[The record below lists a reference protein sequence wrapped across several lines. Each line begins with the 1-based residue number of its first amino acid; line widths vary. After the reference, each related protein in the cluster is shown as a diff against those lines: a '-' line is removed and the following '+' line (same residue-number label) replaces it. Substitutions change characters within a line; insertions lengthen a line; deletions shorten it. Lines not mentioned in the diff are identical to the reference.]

1 MAEDKIYQQ
10 MSLWDLIYPK
20 KIIDKPIRLIE
31 FFAGIGAQHKALKQL
46 TDQVESWKIC
56 EWAYN
61 SYCSYN
67 AIHIKDFTD
76 YSQNLSKEE
85 LIEKVRGTST
95 NYNKPLTDKQLK
107 RKPIEWLRNAY
118 NNIKATHNLI
128 NIMEVHGKDLEIVDT
143 DKYEYILTY
152 SFPCQDLSLAGKR
165 QGMSTSQKDGGTRS
179 GLLWE
184 VERIL
189 GEIAGGGLQLPQ
201 ILVMENV
208 PEVIGSANLGDFNKW
223 EHRLEE
229 LGYKN
234 YVEILNAKNY
244 GIPQNRRRCF
254 MVSILGEYAY
264 NFPIKL
270 KREYQLKDLLEK
282 SAAKK
287 YYLTDEHIERISNWK
302 AQQKPLENAKTNVLC
317 SPTLTAR
324 GAEED
329 HSGMVLI
336 DTELFEKGEVVDFDS
351 SDEFRREHS
360 TEESPTLLT
369 RPKLAVVEKDN
380 DESDGGGIPIVEATK
395 KGYKVAHDG
404 DGVDI
409 GGRMKSHRGTVQK
422 GLAQTIKT
430 DCDVGVVV
438 EDEKPKVIGSYQP
451 NSFCAGQVVD
461 PDGIAPTFLENH
473 GSVMGVI
480 EKDDTKRYKNYVTWR
495 NKKGEFNTE
504 CNRASLEDDLA
515 LTIPTKD
522 QTKVELSGEGSKL
535 RIRRLT
541 PKECIRLMG
550 FTDEDY
556 EAMRSIGMTDSAIY
570 HMAGDSIVV
579 TVLISIFSQLM
590 YEDDRHKKVV
600 NEYIKKGIKSSLR
613 YAVGSNEKNNRYI
626 AKRYSR
632 LRSVLWKWN
641 YWSCL

>member
-1 MAEDKIYQQ
+1 MEDEIYQQ
-10 MSLWDLIYPK
+10 MSLWDLIYPR

-95 NYNKPLTDKQLK
+95 NYNEPLTDKQLK
-107 RKPIEWLRNAY
+107 QKPIEWLRNAY

-143 DKYEYILTY
+143 DKYEYIMTY

-165 QGMSTSQKDGGTRS
+165 QGMGVSQAEGGTRS

-208 PEVIGSANLGDFNKW
+208 PEVIGSANIGDFHKW

-270 KREYQLKDLLEK
+270 KREYRLKDLLEK
-282 SAAKK
+282 MVDKK

-302 AQQKPLENAKTNVLC
+302 AQQKPLESMQNNVLI

-324 GAEED
+324 GAGED

-336 DTELFEKGEVVDFDS
+336 DTELFEEGEVVDFDS

-360 TEESPTLLT
+360 TEETPSLLT
-369 RPKLAVVEKDN
+369 HPKLAVVEKDN
-380 DESDGGGIPIVEATK
+380 DESNGGGIPIVEATK

-422 GLAQTIKT
+422 GLAQTLKT

-438 EDEKPKVIGSYQP
+438 EDE
-451 NSFCAGQVVD
+451 
-461 PDGIAPTFLENH
+461 
-473 GSVMGVI
+473 
-480 EKDDTKRYKNYVTWR
+480 
-495 NKKGEFNTE
+495 
-504 CNRASLEDDLA
+504 ED
-515 LTIPTKD
+515 
-522 QTKVELSGEGSKL
+522 
-535 RIRRLT
+535 
-541 PKECIRLMG
+541 
-550 FTDEDY
+550 
-556 EAMRSIGMTDSAIY
+556 
-570 HMAGDSIVV
+570 
-579 TVLISIFSQLM
+579 
-590 YEDDRHKKVV
+590 
-600 NEYIKKGIKSSLR
+600 
-613 YAVGSNEKNNRYI
+613 
-626 AKRYSR
+626 
-632 LRSVLWKWN
+632 
-641 YWSCL
+641 